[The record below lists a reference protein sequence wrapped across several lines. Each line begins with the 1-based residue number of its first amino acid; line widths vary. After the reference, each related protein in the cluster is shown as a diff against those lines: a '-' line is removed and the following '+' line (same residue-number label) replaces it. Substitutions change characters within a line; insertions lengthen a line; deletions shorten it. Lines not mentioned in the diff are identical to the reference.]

1 MKEQDIKKIIKQS
14 MLSPSDN
21 FTDELMNK
29 INLQVENKTK
39 IDWKIILLCSAC
51 ILIFLLSFTI
61 SLPEMNLIKFSVRF
75 SPIVLPV
82 VCIIFIFY
90 ELNQILEILS
100 YRNKK
105 LV

>member
-14 MLSPSDN
+14 ILSPSDN

-61 SLPEMNLIKFSVRF
+61 SLPEMNFMKFSVRF

-82 VCIIFIFY
+82 ICSIFIFY
-90 ELNQILEILS
+90 ELNQILDILS